1 MHYLHRTLI
10 LAFFIL
16 FFQKKFVVQA
26 CICRLL
32 HIFLSYSYAQYLSLK
47 NVPFFYSRQLQ
58 LKWVL
63 AYYCNHLPKHVSL
76 SIPWQ
81 WNDWKIIQMKIE
93 NSVWNFEIYLT
104 AMWFISL
111 HLTCAPPPHH
121 HSTCLCPRCTYFRKR
136 QRSWRSLPGRTPST
150 GRRLK
155 RMARSGGSRMSPMPG
170 AQTTPQPQRLRLQD
184 NAARQLWQP
193 YGSRRAIRWS
203 YGMSSLCL
211 WYWYMCVHIYHIFLH
226 IHVLR
231 EYHYIILV
239 LFIKKYTKTE
249 ILVYAN
255 LGG

>member
-111 HLTCAPPPHH
+111 HLTCAPPPPTTTLPASALDVLTSESVNAADAVCQDAHRAPGDDWSAWHDQEGAVWVQCLALRLHH
-121 HSTCLCPRCTYFRKR
+121 NHSDSAYRITRQDSFDNRMGLVEQSDGHMECRVFACDIDICVYTYIIYFCTYMF
-136 QRSWRSLPGRTPST
+136 
-150 GRRLK
+150 
-155 RMARSGGSRMSPMPG
+155 
-170 AQTTPQPQRLRLQD
+170 
-184 NAARQLWQP
+184 
-193 YGSRRAIRWS
+193 
-203 YGMSSLCL
+203 
-211 WYWYMCVHIYHIFLH
+211 
-226 IHVLR
+226 
-231 EYHYIILV
+231 
-239 LFIKKYTKTE
+239 
-249 ILVYAN
+249 
-255 LGG
+255 